1 MNSGHSAPRRG
12 LALASAATL
21 AAAVTAAA
29 TLPTSAATS
38 SEPSSAVTSPLP
50 AAEPALPGGEVERI
64 GGEDRYETA
73 ALVAAEYPESVET
86 VYIATGELFPDAL
99 SAGSP
104 AGSVPSGD
112 GQAWPQVDGSGV
124 PAPVLLTEQDA
135 LPEATI
141 DAIEA
146 LEPTQIIIVGGEAAV
161 NGDVQTALEAYADV
175 ERLAGEDRYATS
187 AAIAEQY
194 PTGLPVVFLATGE
207 NFPDALTGG
216 AVAGRSG
223 APILLT
229 DGDELSDATAQALTD
244 LEPRS
249 VVVFGGSA
257 AVSDTVLDSVTAI
270 VPDTARLGGVDR
282 YETAGLIAEGYEPDL
297 DTAYLATGLDYPDA
311 LTGSALAGFEGV
323 PLLLTKQAEVPEVTE
338 LVLDVRLSP
347 QGITLLGGPAAI
359 DDDVARQLEPLL
371 AQAIDFAHLQVLS
384 FNDYHGHLEDE
395 DATLD
400 EDEDPDQNIVG
411 GAEYLSTTL
420 DLLRSTSLPDQTM
433 TVAAG
438 DLIGG
443 SPFLSGIFH
452 DEPSVES
459 LNLMGLDVSS
469 VGNHEFDEGTEEL
482 LRMQEG
488 GCHPDDGCYFPN
500 DPYAGA
506 DFPWL
511 AANVVNKD
519 DGQPLLPPTYTQEVA
534 GVPVGFI
541 GMTLEATPSLVSP
554 GGVDTVDFLDEV
566 ETANAQAAELQG
578 EGVESI
584 VVLLHEGGF
593 VEGFYNGCDGIS
605 GPIVDIAEQL
615 DPAIDMV
622 VTGHTHEPYVC
633 KIADPAGQPRLVTSA
648 NQYGRVVTE
657 TNLVLSRASGDVIRE
672 RTNAGN
678 VLVTQDVV
686 ADPAMTD
693 LIAKWADKS
702 DEVAAEVVGTVAED
716 ITGDSSTDRDMET
729 PLADLIADS
738 ILFGTDGADEGGA
751 QISFMNVGGV
761 RAELLV
767 NQITNGEAAGEI
779 TYAEAFAVMPFGNIL
794 VSVDMTGQ
802 DIKDVLEQQFNPD
815 RSRQQLALGV
825 SEGFSYTWDAAAA
838 QGSKVSGM
846 ELNGVPLDLGATY
859 RVSTLNFLQE
869 GGDDFTAFTRGTNL
883 LGGPEDLANLVE
895 YLQNNPGLTAP
906 ADRVDG
912 L

>member
-1 MNSGHSAPRRG
+1 MTTGHPTRRRG
-12 LALASAATL
+12 IALACAATL

-29 TLPTSAATS
+29 TLPTT
-38 SEPSSAVTSPLP
+38 AVTAPGGAARAAALP

-64 GGEDRYETA
+64 GGADRYETA
-73 ALVAAEYPESVET
+73 ALIAQEYPEDVDT
-86 VYIATGELFPDAL
+86 VFVATGELFPDAL
-99 SAGSP
+99 SARGP
-104 AGSVPSGD
+104 AGEVAQNP

-124 PAPVLLTEQDA
+124 SAPVLLTEQDE
-135 LPEATI
+135 LPQFSI

-146 LEPTQIIIVGGEAAV
+146 LDPAQIVIVGGQKAV
-161 NGDVQTALEAYADV
+161 SASVQTTLEGYAKV
-175 ERLAGEDRYATS
+175 VRLAGDDRYGTS
-187 AAIAEQY
+187 AAIAAQY

-229 DGDELSDATAQALTD
+229 DGDELSDATAGALSV
-244 LEPRS
+244 LAPES
-249 VVVFGGSA
+249 VVIFGGPA

-270 VPDTARLGGVDR
+270 VPDTTRIFGQDR
-282 YETAGLIAEGYEPDL
+282 YGTSAAIASVYEKDL
-297 DTAYLATGLDYPDA
+297 DNVYLATGRDYPDA

-323 PLLLTKQAEVPEVTE
+323 PVLLSDTDEVPESTRTA
-338 LVLDVRLSP
+338 LDYLSP
-347 QGITLLGGPAAI
+347 QGITLLGGPAALS
-359 DDDVARQLEPLL
+359 DDIALALEPAL
-371 AQAIDFAHLQVLS
+371 AAWIDLAHLQLLS
-384 FNDYHGHLEDE
+384 FNDYHGHLEE
-395 DATLD
+395 GSTLD
-400 EDEDPDQNIVG
+400 EDEDPDQNVLG
-411 GAEYLSTTL
+411 GAEYLSTQL
-420 DLLRSTSLPDQTM
+420 ELLRSFSLPEQTM

-482 LRMQEG
+482 LRMQNG
-488 GCHPDDGCYFPN
+488 GCHPDDGCYFP
-500 DPYAGA
+500 DEPYAGA

-519 DGQPLLPPTYTQEVA
+519 DGQPFLPPTYTQEVA

-566 ETANAQAAELQG
+566 QTANAQAAQLRAD
-578 EGVESI
+578 GVESI

-593 VEGFYNGCDGIS
+593 VDGSYNGCDGIS
-605 GPIVDIAEQL
+605 GPIVAIAEQL

-622 VTGHTHEPYVC
+622 ITGHTHEPYVC
-633 KIADPAGQPRLVTSA
+633 TIEDPAGQPRMVTSA
-648 NQYGRVVTE
+648 KSYGRIITD
-657 TNLVLSRASGDVIRE
+657 TDLVLSRSTGDVIRE
-672 RTNAGN
+672 ETGADN
-678 VLVTQDVV
+678 VLVTQDV
-686 ADPAMTD
+686 ALDPALTD

-702 DEVAAEVVGTVAED
+702 DELAAEVVGTVTED
-716 ITGDSSTDRDMET
+716 ITGDASTNRDMET

-767 NQITNGEAAGEI
+767 DQITNGEAAGEI

-825 SEGFSYTWDAAAA
+825 SEGFSYTWDPAAP

-846 ELNGVPLDLGATY
+846 ELNGVLLVPGDTY

-869 GGDDFTAFTRGTNL
+869 GGDDFTAFTQGTNL

-895 YLQNNPGLTAP
+895 FMQANPGLTAP

>member
-1 MNSGHSAPRRG
+1 MKSGHLAHRPG
-12 LALASAATL
+12 LALAAAATL
-21 AAAVTAAA
+21 VTAVSATA
-29 TLPTSAATS
+29 TLPTSA
-38 SEPSSAVTSPLP
+38 VTSTGAGAASLS

-64 GGEDRYETA
+64 GGVDRYETA
-73 ALVAAEYPESVET
+73 ALVAQEYPEGVET
-86 VYIATGELFPDAL
+86 VFVATGELFPDAL

-104 AGSVPSGD
+104 AGSVPSAD

-124 PAPVLLTEQDA
+124 PAPVLLTEQDE
-135 LPEATI
+135 LPDFTI
-141 DAIEA
+141 DAIES

-161 NGDVQTALEAYADV
+161 SAGVQTTLEGYADV
-175 ERLAGEDRYATS
+175 VRLAGDDRYGTS
-187 AAIAEQY
+187 AAVAEQY
-194 PTGLPVVFLATGE
+194 PTGLPVVFVATGE

-216 AVAGRSG
+216 AVAGRAG

-229 DGDELSDATAQALTD
+229 DGAELSNATAQALTD
-244 LEPRS
+244 LEPQA
-249 VVVFGGSA
+249 VVVFGGPR
-257 AVSDTVLDSVTAI
+257 AVSQTVVDDIAAI
-270 VPDTARLGGVDR
+270 VPDTARIAGADR
-282 YETAGLIAEGYEPDL
+282 YETAALITAGYEQDL
-297 DTAYLATGLDYPDA
+297 DNAYVATGLDYPDA

-323 PLLLTKQAEVPEVTE
+323 PLVLTKTATVPEATQ
-338 LVLDVRLSP
+338 LALDRLSP
-347 QGITLLGGPAAI
+347 QGLVLLGGTRAVN
-359 DDDVARQLEPLL
+359 DTVALQLEPGLDDW
-371 AQAIDFAHLQVLS
+371 IDSAHLQLLS

-420 DLLRSTSLPDQTM
+420 DLLRSTSLPEQTM

-482 LRMQEG
+482 LRMQNG
-488 GCHPDDGCYFPN
+488 GCHPQDGCSLPN
-500 DPYAGA
+500 EPYAGA
-506 DFPWL
+506 DFQWL
-511 AANVVNKD
+511 SANVVDKD
-519 DGQPLLPPTYTQEVA
+519 TGEPLLPPTSTREIA
-534 GVPVGFI
+534 GIPVGFI

-566 ETANAQAAELQG
+566 ETANAQAAELQANG
-578 EGVESI
+578 TESI

-593 VEGFYNGCDGIS
+593 VDGFYNGCNGIS
-605 GPIVDIAEQL
+605 GAIVDIAERL

-622 VTGHTHEPYVC
+622 ITGHTHEPYVC
-633 KIADPAGQPRLVTSA
+633 TINDPAGQPRLVTSA
-648 NQYGRVVTE
+648 NQYGRVVTD
-657 TNLVLSRASGDVIRE
+657 TDLALSRSSGDVIRE
-672 RTNAGN
+672 RTSADN
-678 VLVTQDVV
+678 VLVTQDV
-686 ADPAMTD
+686 DPDPVMTE
-693 LIAKWADKS
+693 LIQKWKDAS
-702 DEVAAEVVGTVAED
+702 DEAAAEVVGTIAED
-716 ITGDSSTDRDMET
+716 ITGSAGGDRGIET
-729 PLADLIADS
+729 PLADLVADS

-761 RAELLV
+761 RAELLQE
-767 NQITNGEAAGEI
+767 QITNGEGFGEV

-802 DIKDVLEQQFNPD
+802 DIKAVLEQQFNPD
-815 RSRQQLALGV
+815 RSRQYLALGV
-825 SEGFSYTWDAAAA
+825 SQGFSYTWDDTQPA
-838 QGSKVSGM
+838 GSKVSNM
-846 ELNGVPLDLGATY
+846 ALNGTPLVLGDTY

-883 LGGPEDLANLVE
+883 LGGPEDLANFVD
-895 YLQNNPGLTAP
+895 YLQANPGLTAP
-906 ADRVDG
+906 ADRING